1 MKDRRAEDYK
11 FIKRIF
17 YNALYPGGSD
27 IFDKEHELTGKIQQ
41 LQEDAVTEI
50 LKEQEEE
57 EEEQFDSRNVPDGY
71 VSFRDNKEVMA
82 ILDKAI
88 GDKSSPIAKHIFG
101 PLSQQFLGSQVD
113 GGLFGSQEIMGM
125 CFLKLMIFLALPTIP
140 ANTND
145 CDYAHYFASVQ
156 QQAKSFYYKRMIRE
170 LALIYDPK
178 EQNKGIREFA
188 DNSASPLSLTRPLL
202 PADFQCFMNPKSA
215 LARYHLTNTE
225 DQIDVAFGYLNQLKG
240 EGGKKETCVVSE
252 TTSEAL
258 AKEGLSVSVLVQ
270 HIRNKEQEE
279 LTDDQKFMAGLV
291 KDTFA
296 EEVVD
301 IIDTYIET
309 RLDYLFRNKSSTHP
323 QFALSFEKRIKKIIT
338 VDMDES
344 TFYMD
349 QIIISLCRKIAPW
362 IFYIRSVLRGQ
373 PEFILIPELKLDPF
387 PLTKMF
393 ALEFIHTMCQAK

>member
-11 FIKRIF
+11 FIRRMF
-17 YNALYPGGSD
+17 HNTHSGGVT
-27 IFDKEHELTGKIQQ
+27 IFDKEYELTGKIQQ
-41 LQEDAVTEI
+41 KQEDAITEI
-50 LKEQEEE
+50 LKEKQG
-57 EEEQFDSRNVPDGY
+57 EEQFDSRNVPDGY
-71 VSFRDNKEVMA
+71 VSFRNDKEVMD

-101 PLSQQFLGSQVD
+101 PLNQQFISSQVD
-113 GGLFGSQEIMGM
+113 GGLFGSQDIMGM
-125 CFLKLMIFLALPTIP
+125 GFLKLMIFLALPTIP
-140 ANTND
+140 ED
-145 CDYAHYFASVQ
+145 KFECDYGPYLSTVQ
-156 QQAKSFYYKRMIRE
+156 QQTKSFYYKRMVRE

-178 EQNKGIREFA
+178 ENPSHEFP
-188 DNSASPLSLTRPLL
+188 DLSTSPLSLTRPLL

-225 DQIDVAFGYLNQLKG
+225 DQIDIAFGYINQLK
-240 EGGKKETCVVSE
+240 EKGKQDCVISE

-258 AKEGLSVSVLVQ
+258 AKEGLSVSRLVQ
-270 HIRNKEQEE
+270 QIRNRKQEE
-279 LTDDQKFMAGLV
+279 LTDDQKFMAGLM
-291 KDTFA
+291 KDPFA

-309 RLDYLFRNKSSTHP
+309 RLDYLFRNKASTHP

-393 ALEFIHTMCQAK
+393 ALEFIHTLCQAK